1 MTHSIPHPA
10 PTAARHHASASL
22 AAQDRFLRIQQV
34 SDLSGLARATI
45 YQRMKLGQFPVQVR
59 LGPTSVAW
67 LASDINDWMQAR
79 LAASNH

>member
-10 PTAARHHASASL
+10 PAAAQASASL

-34 SDLSGLARATI
+34 SDMSGLARATI

-59 LGPTSVAW
+59 LGPKSVAW